1 MRRKTD
7 KDPLVVE
14 QNFYFTK
21 IVNVY
26 IVYDLSAWPKD
37 PTNNSK
43 FKNCL
48 LGATK
53 IVNNSDTEKYLYSR
67 YGITFDIAGFWSF
80 DNDTARNVIIFG
92 VDNSSSSHSDNRKNN
107 FLMLG
112 KGPTFGINR
121 NFGAPEETFDITFSK
136 PNTKFCLSLHCNSH
150 NSYLFVN
157 GKEIFKFKADN
168 KNVNSP
174 TQLNFVLEVFLMDLV
189 LLSLEKYL

>member
-7 KDPLVVE
+7 KDPLAVE

-53 IVNNSDTEKYLYSR
+53 IVNNSDTEKHLYSG
-67 YGITFDIAGFWSF
+67 YGITFDSAGFWSF

-92 VDNSSSSHSDNRKNN
+92 VDNSSSILTIAR
-107 FLMLG
+107 
-112 KGPTFGINR
+112 
-121 NFGAPEETFDITFSK
+121 ITS
-136 PNTKFCLSLHCNSH
+136 
-150 NSYLFVN
+150 
-157 GKEIFKFKADN
+157 
-168 KNVNSP
+168 
-174 TQLNFVLEVFLMDLV
+174 
-189 LLSLEKYL
+189 